1 MVQLMPLPL
10 TVSCFSKSQIG
21 FTFLVPAH
29 PGSPVKRAVKRV
41 CVSPGR
47 GGGQYCTGVEVCCL
61 LLLCSDCS
69 ELERNRLRVLEG
81 LVFQG
86 LESLLS
92 LKLKRNSIS
101 TLRDG
106 TFWGLGKILSLS
118 VPRLS
123 YVCLLTC
130 FSKIQIGFTFLV
142 LACPGSPG
150 QRAVKQVC
158 VLLVNCAVLYLV
170 MLFGESG
177 CVDTLNPVMLFLL
190 LLLKMTVLPSVL

>member
-1 MVQLMPLPL
+1 M
-10 TVSCFSKSQIG
+10 
-21 FTFLVPAH
+21 
-29 PGSPVKRAVKRV
+29 
-41 CVSPGR
+41 
-47 GGGQYCTGVEVCCL
+47 
-61 LLLCSDCS
+61 
-69 ELERNRLRVLEG
+69 LEG

-170 MLFGESG
+170 MLLVKAAVLILS
-177 CVDTLNPVMLFLL
+177 TL
-190 LLLKMTVLPSVL
+190 